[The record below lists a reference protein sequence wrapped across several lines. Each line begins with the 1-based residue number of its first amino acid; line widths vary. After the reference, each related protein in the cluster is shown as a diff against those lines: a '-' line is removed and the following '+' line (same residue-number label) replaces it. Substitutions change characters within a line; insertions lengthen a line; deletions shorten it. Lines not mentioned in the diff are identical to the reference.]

1 MRKVDVLIIGGGPAG
16 LTAGI
21 YTSRMGL
28 ETVLLEKSSIG
39 GNVAISSYIENYP
52 GFPAITGAELAK
64 RMKEHAEIMGVEIH
78 EFEGVERLELTENF
92 KRAITSK
99 ETYEAEA
106 IILAMGSRHK
116 KLNVPG
122 EKEFDGK
129 GVSYCAVCD
138 GPLFKGKKVAIVGG
152 GHTAASDGQYLAEIV
167 DTLYIIH
174 RRDDLRAEVVLKNRL
189 LSKPNVKPIWNTVV
203 EEIIGD
209 TSVRKIKIRNL
220 KTGEISELEVDGVFV
235 AIGIEP
241 NSEIAKEAGIKVD
254 DNGYIIVDKKQE
266 TNIKG
271 VYAAGDITGGLQQ
284 ITVSVGEGTIA
295 AISAFEYV
303 TGGWYSKK
311 KKLKAVS
318 INLKEILS
326 SKKEEKPKP
335 KFSFKLSGM

>member
-1 MRKVDVLIIGGGPAG
+1 MRKVDVVIIGGGPAG

-28 ETVLLEKSSIG
+28 ETVLLEKASIG

-52 GFPAITGAELAK
+52 GFPAIKGADLAK
-64 RMKEHAEIMGVEIH
+64 KMREHAELMGVEIH
-78 EFEGVERLELTENF
+78 EMEGVEKLELSDEL
-92 KRAITSK
+92 KRVYTSK
-99 ETYEAEA
+99 NIYEADA
-106 IILAMGSRHK
+106 VILAMGSRHK

-167 DTLYIIH
+167 DTLYIVH
-174 RRDDLRAEVVLKNRL
+174 RRDDLRVEVALKERL
-189 LSKPNVKPIWNTVV
+189 LSYPNVKPIWNTVV
-203 EEIIGD
+203 EAIEGD
-209 TSVRKIKIRNL
+209 AAVKRIKLRNL
-220 KTGEISELEVDGVFV
+220 KTGEVSYLDVDGVFV
-235 AIGIEP
+235 AIGVEP
-241 NSEIAKEAGIKVD
+241 NSEIAIKAGVKVD
-254 DNGYIIVDKKQE
+254 ENGYIIVNKKQE

-284 ITVSVGEGTIA
+284 ITVSVGEATIA
-295 AISAFEYV
+295 AISAFEFV

-311 KKLKAVS
+311 KKLKKVK
-318 INLKEILS
+318 IDLKELLG
-326 SKKEEKPKP
+326 KEKEEERKTT
-335 KFSFKLSGM
+335 FSFKLSP

>member
-1 MRKVDVLIIGGGPAG
+1 MRNIDVVIIGGGPAG

-52 GFPAITGAELAK
+52 GFPAITGSELAK

-78 EFEGVERLELTENF
+78 EMEEAKKLILTDE
-92 KRAITSK
+92 KKIIKTAK
-99 ETYEAEA
+99 GEYEAEA
-106 IILAMGSRHK
+106 VILAMGSRHK

-122 EKEFDGK
+122 EREFDGK

-138 GPLFKGKKVAIVGG
+138 GPLFKGRKVAIVGG

-174 RRDDLRAEVVLKNRL
+174 RRDDLRVEAALKNRL
-189 LSKPNVKPIWNTVV
+189 LSYPNVKPIWNTVV

-209 TSVRKIKIRNL
+209 TTVNKVRIRNL
-220 KTGEISELEVDGVFV
+220 KTNEISELDVDGVFV

-241 NSEIAKEAGIKVD
+241 NSELAIEAGVKVND
-254 DNGYIIVDKKQE
+254 EGYIIVDKKQE
-266 TNIKG
+266 TNIRG

-284 ITVSVGEGTIA
+284 ITVSVGEGSIA

-303 TGGWYSKK
+303 TGGWYAKK
-311 KKLKAVS
+311 KKLKDVKID
-318 INLKEILS
+318 INKLLKKDE
-326 SKKEEKPKP
+326 KKDSKP
-335 KFSFKLSGM
+335 KFTFKLA